1 MIVSALIS
9 EMRRE
14 ANDLPEKHKDVRQG
28 DGQSTVYKTKYA
40 PIKEGSFKLYI
51 NNALQATSG
60 YTVDLDTG
68 DIDLQGATSNE
79 VRAQYQSVQ
88 HRDQH
93 WLEFIQSSMR
103 AFGDK
108 FYRSTIRSTSAM
120 SISANVQVYDCPSD
134 CIRATEILES
144 DNYTSA
150 GNFRQLNTNVR
161 YDRRSNKIILGNKP
175 TKANFVELSYL
186 RKLTIPSTTS
196 DTLDVEDNWIEMVK
210 LKSIAKHARAYAYK
224 IAKDGN
230 VSVEEGHL
238 QMRDLRALANDNE
251 ILFEDLKKK
260 NKPVMPN
267 ATIPYDLPGGGKV

>member
-1 MIVSALIS
+1 MIVSALIG

-14 ANDLPEKHKDVRQG
+14 ASDLPEKHKDVRAG
-28 DGQSTVYKTKYA
+28 DGLSTVYKTKYA
-40 PIKEGSFKLYI
+40 PILESSFKLYV
-51 NNALQATSG
+51 NNALQAASG

-68 DIDLQGATSNE
+68 DIDLQGPTSNE
-79 VRAQYQSVQ
+79 VRVQYQSVQ

-93 WLEFIQSSMR
+93 WLEFIQSSIR

-108 FYRSTIRSTSAM
+108 FYRATIRDASAM
-120 SISANVQVYDCPSD
+120 SISANVQVYDCPST

-144 DNYTSA
+144 DDFTSGGNY
-150 GNFRQLNTNVR
+150 RQLNTNVR

-175 TKANFVELSYL
+175 TTANFVELSYL
-186 RKLTIPSTTS
+186 KRLSVPTATS
-196 DTLDVEDNWIEMVK
+196 DTLDVEENWIEMVK
-210 LKSIAKHARAYAYK
+210 LKSIAKHARAYAYQ

-238 QMRDLRALANDNE
+238 QMRDLRALANDSE

-267 ATIPYDLPGGGKV
+267 STIPFEIDGGGTV